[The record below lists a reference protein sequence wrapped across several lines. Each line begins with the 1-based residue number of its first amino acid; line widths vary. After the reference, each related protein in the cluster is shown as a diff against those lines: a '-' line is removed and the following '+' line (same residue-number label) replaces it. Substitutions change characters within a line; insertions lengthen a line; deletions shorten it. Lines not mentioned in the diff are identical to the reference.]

1 MQGLKRGFGSFVPTE
16 ERLGWNSALSGLRGK
31 GQSCLCR
38 NGGWK
43 AQKSPGRVCSG
54 MGRRECVPCFAGTR
68 ISRKAWKY
76 SIPFPCPVSCAH
88 QESSGTSTQLQPL
101 LTAGEPSK
109 DKHVLDPKLW
119 NVCSP
124 STSTGSCSCTFIRR
138 NLAFFG
144 RIQPPKGVE
153 HPKEMV

>member
-1 MQGLKRGFGSFVPTE
+1 MQGLKWGFGSFVPTE
-16 ERLGWNSALSGLRGK
+16 EWLGWNSVLSGLRGK

-54 MGRRECVPCFAGTR
+54 MVRRECVPCFAGTR

-109 DKHVLDPKLW
+109 DKHVLDPALEC
-119 NVCSP
+119 VF
-124 STSTGSCSCTFIRR
+124 TFHIHW
-138 NLAFFG
+138 LLFLHIHQEEFGFFW
-144 RIQPPKGVE
+144 QDSASKGG
-153 HPKEMV
+153 